1 MSRSFGRFVPMLALC
16 LLASLTCG
24 KDTSAP
30 PLPDEP
36 GPPTHIE
43 GVLSYYE
50 VVGNAQHNVSCTNQ
64 GTITIARDSADL
76 TGTVH
81 QTGTCIING
90 AYADNSGSA
99 PVTGNV
105 GAATVRFEFADCMYH
120 GDLFNTP
127 RDSAAGTSSFT
138 VGGLV
143 LAYGVIAGFGV
154 GCTYVTPIA
163 TCIKW
168 FPDKRGMIVGMAVM
182 GFGVGPLVF
191 GPLLETLLGTDK
203 AMFAATI
210 PRTF

>member
-43 GVLSYYE
+43 GVWSYYE

-90 AYADNSGSA
+90 AHADNSGSA
-99 PVTGNV
+99 PITRNV
-105 GAATVRFEFADCMYH
+105 GAATVRFELAACMYH
-120 GDLFNTP
+120 GDLFNPP
-127 RDSAAGTSSFT
+127 RDSAAGTSSCT
-138 VGGLV
+138 VGSLGTKITLT
-143 LAYGVIAGFGV
+143 G
-154 GCTYVTPIA
+154 T
-163 TCIKW
+163 W
-168 FPDKRGMIVGMAVM
+168 FPIK
-182 GFGVGPLVF
+182 GVREHSALVRSDLN
-191 GPLLETLLGTDK
+191 PNI
-203 AMFAATI
+203 AAP
-210 PRTF
+210 PR